1 MLGKYIN
8 TYVFLISLAMGL
20 LLVYMFQSKKRT
32 IVVYP
37 HPDNSAMLQ
46 YKDHADTC
54 FEAIPEEVECTGGER
69 DYSFQQ
75 MSGGGMFE

>member
-1 MLGKYIN
+1 MLAKYIN
-8 TYVFLISLAMGL
+8 VRIFLISLAIGL

-37 HPDNSAMLQ
+37 HPDNTEMLQ
-46 YKDHADTC
+46 YKDHSGTC
-54 FEAIPEEVECTGGER
+54 FSAIPKEVDCTGVER
-69 DYSFQQ
+69 DYSFEE